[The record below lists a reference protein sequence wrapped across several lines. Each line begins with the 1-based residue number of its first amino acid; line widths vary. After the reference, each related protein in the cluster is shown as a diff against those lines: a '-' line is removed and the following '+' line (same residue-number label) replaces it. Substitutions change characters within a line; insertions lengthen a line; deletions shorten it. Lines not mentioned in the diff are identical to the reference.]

1 MRFQWFLPIV
11 LVCLAFGQA
20 TAPPAQ
26 PAQPA
31 ASPAP
36 ASQAAQ
42 PGQASQSASAATTPA
57 ATPKPPE
64 VAPTDPVL
72 TLKGVCQDP
81 AKDAASCQTVMTREQ
96 FEKLANALQPNM
108 APPVKRQLA
117 NAYAKMLAMSMAAE
131 KKGLDKTPQF
141 DQMLGFARMQILSQ
155 VLSRNLQEES
165 QKVSDEE
172 IQKYYDDN
180 KKNFEEADFQ
190 RIYVPK
196 TKQVAPAAPAK
207 PAGAKSGVK
216 PAPKTAAKPA
226 IKPTSLS
233 TDDGQEAAD
242 KKPAAPAKKQLTPE
256 EQEKAGEAAMKKVAE
271 SLQKRAAA
279 GEDFEKLQK
288 EAYAA
293 AGIKGNAPPVKME
306 KTRRN
311 ALPQTQSSVFDLKEG
326 TVSDLLTEPSGYYIY
341 KLTAKRTLPLDAVKN
356 EIKNTISS
364 QRFRDS
370 MQAVQQQST
379 PELNDNYFGATRPPG
394 MPLPP
399 RGGKPQQP
407 PSEPDPD

>member
-20 TAPPAQ
+20 TAPAGQ

-31 ASPAP
+31 AAPAP
-36 ASQAAQ
+36 ASQAEPSTNA
-42 PGQASQSASAATTPA
+42 GAAAA

-72 TLKGVCQDP
+72 TLKGVCHDP
-81 AKDAASCQTVMTREQ
+81 AKEGSSCQTVMTREQ

-117 NAYAKMLAMSMAAE
+117 NAYAKMLAMSVAAE
-131 KKGLDKTPQF
+131 KRGLDKSAQF
-141 DQMLGFARMQILSQ
+141 DEMLGFARMQILSQ

-165 QKVSDEE
+165 QKVTDED
-172 IQKYYDDN
+172 IQKYYDEN

-196 TKQVAPAAPAK
+196 TKQIIPAAPAK
-207 PAGAKSGVK
+207 PAGVK
-216 PAPKTAAKPA
+216 PAQKPSAKPTV
-226 IKPTSLS
+226 KPTSMS
-233 TDDGQEAAD
+233 TAAQGESAAQNSGA
-242 KKPAAPAKKQLTPE
+242 AAPAKKQLTPE

-271 SLQKRAAA
+271 NLQKRAAA
-279 GEDFEKLQK
+279 GEDFEKLEK

-311 ALPQTQSSVFDLKEG
+311 ALPATQNAVFDLKEG
-326 TVSDLLTEPSGYYIY
+326 AVSELLTEPSGYYIY
-341 KLTAKRTLPLDAVKN
+341 KMVAKRTLALDAVKN